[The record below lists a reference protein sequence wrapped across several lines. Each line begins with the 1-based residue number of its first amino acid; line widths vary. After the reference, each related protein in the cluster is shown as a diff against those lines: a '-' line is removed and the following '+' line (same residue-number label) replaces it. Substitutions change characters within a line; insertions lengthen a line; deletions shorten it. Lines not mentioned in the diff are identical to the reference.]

1 MNMYTQVWNKYLP
14 VIRILLKR
22 SASAEQNLGL
32 NRIDFEKGNRTRK
45 PACSF
50 NIELVNGRFSSISQS
65 VPAKELVAALM
76 EDEVS
81 KTLLRQNTYAISLN
95 SDFLLK
101 IKNNTPASEP
111 GEAGDSDDRKESN
124 N

>member
-1 MNMYTQVWNKYLP
+1 MNTYTQVWNKYLP

-32 NRIDFEKGNRTRK
+32 NRIDFEKGSRGRK

-50 NIELVNGRFSSISQS
+50 NIELIKGHFRTISQS

-81 KTLLRQNTYAISLN
+81 KSLLRQNTYSISLN
-95 SDFLLK
+95 SDFQLK
-101 IKNNTPASEP
+101 IKNNSAVSERT
-111 GEAGDSDDRKESN
+111 GVDGNGTGNTGDS
-124 N
+124 